1 MVEYT
6 HFHIIQLWTAKT
18 SLAQSDEFDEFFFT
32 DNQIKAKTFKFK
44 RDRMWILT
52 ANTSNLLSLLTNRNG

>member
-6 HFHIIQLWTAKT
+6 NFHIIQLWTAKT

-32 DNQIKAKTFKFK
+32 DNQIKAKKLKLK
-44 RDRMWILT
+44 R
-52 ANTSNLLSLLTNRNG
+52 APYVNLNCKHI